1 MEKSLVHLESRAAA
15 AAVPRTDSRG
25 LSSHEARR
33 RLAAQGPNEIAE
45 SSPNPLLSFLRKF
58 WAPVPWMLEVA
69 VVLELA
75 LGKFDEAAVI
85 AALLVLNA
93 LLAFAQE
100 GRADRALDLLRGRLS
115 ARARSARRTLASG
128 PRR

>member
-1 MEKSLVHLESRAAA
+1 
-15 AAVPRTDSRG
+15 
-25 LSSHEARR
+25 
-33 RLAAQGPNEIAE
+33 
-45 SSPNPLLSFLRKF
+45 
-58 WAPVPWMLEVA
+58 MLEVA

-93 LLAFAQE
+93 VLAFAQE